1 MSTGCFHGHVAQ
13 LALFFED
20 AVEEHEVLE
29 ALREDERIAEPDQEI
44 SLEACTGGSLVALSM
59 PRLSNDGR
67 LLAVTAMV
75 DGLRVGGAAT
85 ALEVLRSLL

>member
-1 MSTGCFHGHVAQ
+1 
-13 LALFFED
+13 
-20 AVEEHEVLE
+20 
-29 ALREDERIAEPDQEI
+29 
-44 SLEACTGGSLVALSM
+44 M